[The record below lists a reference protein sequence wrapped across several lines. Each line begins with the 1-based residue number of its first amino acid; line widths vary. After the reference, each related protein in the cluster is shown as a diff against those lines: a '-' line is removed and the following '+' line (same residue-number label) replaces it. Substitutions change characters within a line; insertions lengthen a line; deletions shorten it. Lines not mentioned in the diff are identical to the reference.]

1 MLVYDSM
8 AAWQNNNSFITIY
21 FINPIHL
28 HSSHTLVSF
37 YNNITF
43 LRIFRQGKANLKKFT
58 RHEKPAR
65 SHHDVASTTDYGGD
79 YTRSSF

>member
-1 MLVYDSM
+1 MQVYDSM
-8 AAWQNNNSFITIY
+8 AACQNYTSFITIR

-37 YNNITF
+37 YNITF
-43 LRIFRQGKANLKKFT
+43 LRIFRQGKANLRKFT
-58 RHEKPAR
+58 RREKPAR
-65 SHHDVASTTDYGGD
+65 SHQEVASTSDYGSD